1 MSSMCASVYNTFINH
16 YEKINTIRKFN
27 CKKLYI
33 GAINVFKLT
42 FESPIQFLLK

>member
-1 MSSMCASVYNTFINH
+1 MSSMCAFVYNIFINH

-33 GAINVFKLT
+33 GAINVLNLT
-42 FESPIQFLLK
+42 FKTPI